1 MTLKTT
7 EKEES
12 NSFEGLTQHMQRSMK
27 PFELNY
33 GEIPLPTLQ
42 SVCFDPLGLSELSLN
57 KSEYQLEDL
66 TNWKG
71 LAMASYQRHVYQ
83 MSLSSEKLSGQQS
96 ITVLQLLKP
105 YMIKNIATVE
115 QD

>member
-12 NSFEGLTQHMQRSMK
+12 NSFGGLSQHIVRSMK
-27 PFELNY
+27 PFELSY
-33 GEIPLPTLQ
+33 EEIPLPTLQ
-42 SVCFDPLGLSELSLN
+42 SVCFDPLVLSEQSLN
-57 KSEYQLEDL
+57 KSEYRLEDL

-71 LAMASYQRHVYQ
+71 LAMASYQKHVYQ
-83 MSLSSEKLSGQQS
+83 MNLPLEIPSGPQS

-105 YMIKNIATVE
+105 YMTSST
-115 QD
+115 